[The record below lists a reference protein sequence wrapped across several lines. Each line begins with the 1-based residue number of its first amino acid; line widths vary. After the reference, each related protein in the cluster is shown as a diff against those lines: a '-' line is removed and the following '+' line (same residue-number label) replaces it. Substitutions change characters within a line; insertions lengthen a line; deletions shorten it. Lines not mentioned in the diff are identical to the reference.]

1 MCAVKEMR
9 ALKRILFA
17 EDERPIRDFVV
28 INLER
33 DGWEVTAVGDGEEA
47 LAAWNGSGGAFDVVL
62 LDIMMP
68 RVDGLE
74 VCRRIREQS
83 GTVGI
88 IMLTARTQ
96 ERDKIAGLGS
106 GADDYIS
113 KPFSPAELI
122 ARTESLYRRVAVS
135 RDADRIADQAG
146 NIALGDY
153 ALSIRS
159 RSLTKRGEP
168 IDLTQVEFQIME
180 YFFENP
186 GVALTRDQILRRVW
200 GESFYGDEKVVD
212 VNIRRLRIKVEDD
225 PGSPAH
231 LLTVWGLGYKWET

>member
-1 MCAVKEMR
+1 MR
-9 ALKRILFA
+9 VLKRILFA

-33 DGWEVTAVGDGEEA
+33 EGWKVTTVGDGEEA
-47 LAAWNGSGGAFDVVL
+47 LAAWNASGGAFDVVI

-74 VCRRIREQS
+74 VCRRIRERS

-122 ARTESLYRRVAVS
+122 ARTESLLRRVAVS
-135 RDADRIADQAG
+135 RDADRYADPAG

-153 ALSIRS
+153 ALSIRN
-159 RSLTKRGEP
+159 RALTRRGEP

-186 GVALTRDQILRRVW
+186 GVALSREQILRRVW

-212 VNIRRLRIKVEDD
+212 VNIRRLRVKVEDD
-225 PGSPAH
+225 PGAPVH
-231 LLTVWGLGYKWET
+231 LITVWGLGYKWET